1 MGAAETTGRLAL
13 DHATYGGSDVDAESF
28 NGDLYVFYRHRDQ
41 PFIRYSRRV
50 GSSSWQPQ
58 QTVPNGYTND
68 GPAVAA
74 LNDRLNVFFTEPDT
88 SPNLRHSWLDGAGW
102 SGPTTPPRQEAAKL
116 MGSPTA
122 EAFQNRTHVA
132 GLSANGV
139 VRYASYCRESD
150 GCTYRVG
157 EWTQT
162 VEYDQSASVA
172 ATLHHDDGLVTSGY
186 GPYLYLV
193 WTTSTFG
200 GQPLQDPMLVWQYK
214 RSE

>member
-1 MGAAETTGRLAL
+1 MPKRSDQTFRLLSAL
-13 DHATYGGSDVDAESF
+13 LAREPIKGLA
-28 NGDLYVFYRHRDQ
+28 DQ
-41 PFIRYSRRV
+41 IWKLPERRV
-50 GSSSWQPQ
+50 SEDGYLDYKRGSFLRKARTERARELRRMVSGFANAEGG
-58 QTVPNGYTND
+58 VVLIG
-68 GPAVAA
+68 VAG
-74 LNDRLNVFFTEPDT
+74 DEET
-88 SPNLRHSWLDGAGW
+88 S
-102 SGPTTPPRQEAAKL
+102 
-116 MGSPTA
+116 
-122 EAFQNRTHVA
+122 QNRTHVA
-132 GLSANGV
+132 GISANGV

-150 GCTYRVG
+150 GCTYRIG

-172 ATLHHDDGLVTSGY
+172 ATLHHDDGLVASGY